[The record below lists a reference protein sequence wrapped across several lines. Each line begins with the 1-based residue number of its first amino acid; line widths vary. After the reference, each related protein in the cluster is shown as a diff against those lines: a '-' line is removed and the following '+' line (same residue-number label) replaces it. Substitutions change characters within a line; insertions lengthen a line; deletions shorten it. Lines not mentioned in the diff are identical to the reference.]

1 MVRWKLESKNE
12 LLVICLF
19 HFLGIAMELFKVHKG
34 SWSYPEEAYT
44 KFFGVPL
51 YSGFMYASVA
61 SYMCQAW
68 HWFNL
73 KIDKQPNQFIS
84 ILIAALIY
92 FNFFTHH
99 YIYDFRWILFLIVIV
114 VYFKSTIFF
123 TPQTTTYKMPVVLS
137 MFLIGF
143 FIWVAEN
150 IATFFGAWK
159 YSYQHQNWTVVDSG
173 KVGSWIL
180 MSIVSYII
188 VFELKR
194 FQSKIITS

>member
-73 KIDKQPNQFIS
+73 KIDKQPNQ
-84 ILIAALIY
+84 
-92 FNFFTHH
+92 
-99 YIYDFRWILFLIVIV
+99 W
-114 VYFKSTIFF
+114 
-123 TPQTTTYKMPVVLS
+123 YKTC
-137 MFLIGF
+137 IC
-143 FIWVAEN
+143 
-150 IATFFGAWK
+150 K
-159 YSYQHQNWTVVDSG
+159 
-173 KVGSWIL
+173 
-180 MSIVSYII
+180 
-188 VFELKR
+188 
-194 FQSKIITS
+194 